1 MAKAALYIKS
11 IEIKSLWNGRKHIVW
26 NLNSGVNVLSGVNGV
41 GKSTILNKMINA
53 LRQKA
58 KPGEYENGDFPG
70 VTMHFEPE
78 DATMA
83 HFDIVRSF
91 DGTLLTG
98 SVVDKIADG
107 RVRSELDWTLYEL
120 QRRYLNYQVDIGN
133 RMIALLSS
141 SDENA
146 RQAAMDVSK
155 SKTRFLDIVDSLFK
169 DTLKK
174 IDRNSN
180 ELQFLQYGEKL
191 PPYKLSS
198 GEKQL
203 LIILLTVLLEEN
215 QHYVLLM
222 DEPEISLH
230 VEWQQKLVDIIRQLN
245 PNAQIIL
252 TTHSPAVIMNGWMD
266 TVTDVADI
274 TIDEPDNS
282 SSECHAG

>member
-1 MAKAALYIKS
+1 MTKAAQYIKRV
-11 IEIKSLWNGRKHIVW
+11 EIKSLWSGRKHIIW
-26 NLNSGVNVLSGVNGV
+26 DLKPGVNVLSGVNGV
-41 GKSTILNKMINA
+41 GKSTILNKIISA
-53 LRQKA
+53 LRQKSN
-58 KPGEYENGDFPG
+58 PGEYVNGDLRG
-70 VTMHFEPE
+70 VTVKFEPG

-83 HFDIVRSF
+83 RFDIIRSF
-91 DGTLLTG
+91 DSTMLTG
-98 SVVDKIADG
+98 SVVDKIADSH
-107 RVRSELDWTLYEL
+107 VRSELDWTLYEL
-120 QRRYLNYQVDIGN
+120 QRRYLNYQVNIGN
-133 RMIALLSS
+133 KMIALLSS
-141 SDENA
+141 DDENA

-155 SKTRFLDIVDSLFK
+155 MKTKFQDLVDSLFK

-180 ELQFLQYGEKL
+180 ELQFLQYNEQL

-215 QHYVLLM
+215 QSYVLLM

-230 VEWQQKLVDIIRQLN
+230 VEWQEKLVDIIRQLN
-245 PNAQIIL
+245 PNAQVIL

-274 TIDEPDNS
+274 TVDE
-282 SSECHAG
+282 EEKK